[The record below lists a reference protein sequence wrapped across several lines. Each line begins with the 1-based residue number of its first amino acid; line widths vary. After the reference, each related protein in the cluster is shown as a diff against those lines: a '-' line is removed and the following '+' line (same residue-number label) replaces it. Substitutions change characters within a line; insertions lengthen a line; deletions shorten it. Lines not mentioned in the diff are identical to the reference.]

1 MVCYRC
7 LGKVHT
13 VHGCTTTDQQAEAL
27 RQESLK
33 NIMAARPPAVSA
45 VAEGHY
51 GSGAGNFMGIVA
63 DTQAAFED
71 LNHAGS
77 GFQ

>member
-1 MVCYRC
+1 M
-7 LGKVHT
+7 
-13 VHGCTTTDQQAEAL
+13 
-27 RQESLK
+27 RQVSLK
-33 NIMAARPPAVSA
+33 NIMEAKPLAVSA

-51 GSGAGNFMGIVA
+51 GPAAGNFIGGVA
-63 DTQAAFED
+63 DMQAAFED

>member
-1 MVCYRC
+1 MLPVPGQGTHCPAI
-7 LGKVHT
+7 
-13 VHGCTTTDQQAEAL
+13 DQQAEAL

-33 NIMAARPPAVSA
+33 AARPPAVSA
-45 VAEGHY
+45 VAEGHH
-51 GSGAGNFMGIVA
+51 GAAAGNFMGGVA
-63 DTQAAFED
+63 DMQAAFED

>member
-1 MVCYRC
+1 MVFYRC
-7 LGKVHT
+7 LGKGHT
-13 VHGCTTTDQQAEAL
+13 VHGCTATDQQAEGL

-51 GSGAGNFMGIVA
+51 GSAVGNFMGSVA
-63 DTQAAFED
+63 DMQAA
-71 LNHAGS
+71 
-77 GFQ
+77 